1 MTGVLYLWEC
11 YTGQLKQ
18 GTRFGYKP
26 FRAPVLYHDI
36 FAGLEGLSEIPATI
50 CPSGQYSVQ
59 ESVWVVLG
67 IIYQYV
73 FGSGIEQDNTVSIPS
88 YTDRLLSCSNSS
100 VASGPKAV

>member
-36 FAGLEGLSEIPATI
+36 LAGLECHREVLATI
-50 CPSGQYSVQ
+50 CPSGQHGVQ
-59 ESVWVVLG
+59 ESV
-67 IIYQYV
+67 
-73 FGSGIEQDNTVSIPS
+73 
-88 YTDRLLSCSNSS
+88 
-100 VASGPKAV
+100 